1 MMAKRHERLTVFV
14 SSTIYG
20 IEELLDQIYALLSG
34 YGYEVWMSHKGTV
47 PVYPNQT
54 AFESC
59 LLAVERCDLF
69 LGIITPYYGSG
80 VVDSDYSITHQEL
93 LRAIEL
99 KQPRWILAHD
109 HVSFARSLFAKLGCK
124 STKDREEL
132 LAKLGYTT
140 EAEMKKLKNRER
152 AVIDDFRV
160 LDMYEAAIRHDI
172 QVYRDRKGN
181 WVQKFSRNQD
191 AHLFVTAQ
199 FYRYAEVSR
208 FLEEQ
213 LRDQQAVAER
223 IREE

>member
-1 MMAKRHERLTVFV
+1 MAKQEQRLTIFV
-14 SSTIYG
+14 SSTVYG
-20 IEELLDQIYALLSG
+20 IEELLDQVYALLRG

-59 LLAVERCDLF
+59 MLAVKRCNLF

-80 VVDSDYSITHQEL
+80 VLEGDYSITHQEL

-99 KQPRWILAHD
+99 KKPRWILAHD
-109 HVSFARSLFAKLGCK
+109 HVPFARSLFAKLGCK
-124 STKDREEL
+124 SAKARRDL
-132 LAKLGYTT
+132 LEKLGYTT
-140 EAEMKKLKNRER
+140 EAEMKRLKNRER

-160 LDMYEAAIRHDI
+160 IDMYEAAIRHDI
-172 QVYRDRKGN
+172 QVYQDRKGN
-181 WVQKFSRNQD
+181 WVQKFSQDQD

-199 FYRYAEVSR
+199 FYRYDDVSR

-213 LRDQQAVAER
+213 LKDQ
-223 IREE
+223 REIAKRLHEE

>member
-20 IEELLDQIYALLSG
+20 IEELLDQVYALLSG

-59 LLAVERCDLF
+59 LLAVERCNLF

-80 VVDSDYSITHQEL
+80 VVDGDYSITHQEL

-99 KQPRWILAHD
+99 KKPRWILAHD
-109 HVSFARSLFAKLGCK
+109 HVSFARALLNDLGFKTKKARAELELKKK
-124 STKDREEL
+124 S
-132 LAKLGYTT
+132 
-140 EAEMKKLKNRER
+140 
-152 AVIDDFRV
+152 AVLNDLRV
-160 LDMYEAAIRHDI
+160 IDMYEAAIRHDI

-199 FYRYAEVSR
+199 FYRYDDVSH

-213 LRDQQAVAER
+213 LKDQQAVAER